1 MVKNYAFKAI
11 VSNWKKKGHFLSRRF
26 SLLLVSMLLISPLI
40 TGYLLNVPTVDQV
53 TAQPGGWPSISDWI
67 SLNTD
72 PDEPG
77 CDDDRNVIE
86 TFYFVDTEFIY
97 LRMETVNPAG
107 WSGTGPGSPSQARF
121 KWWFDTVG
129 QDASIFGTSVANA
142 EFQLILEDRFNNGG
156 GVTGESTPR
165 DGLGELTFMDD
176 FEHEQFTTRWNNPAA
191 SPVEYVRNMPGTTQ
205 STDSGGNSTHWVRV
219 LGTGT
224 PHPPAGGTQ
233 SAMSDPNIGYMLS
246 GNFVDMYVS
255 LTALHNP
262 AKICLI
268 WATDIHNV
276 NLDQAPN
283 CDRPEEVTCK
293 PDVGIPVINIDVDK
307 TLTTPASGH
316 AEKGDTVLF
325 TVTITNTGQT
335 TLVTVP
341 LEDFYDSDKLQY
353 ASANPTPD
361 HGPHIHS
368 PGVGHLGWDDLTGAG
383 TLAPGGDITVTITFT
398 ALEVLTTSTTTN
410 MAEVTEAIDENDNK
424 ISGEDDASVTIN
436 TPPPSGDVSINK
448 TLLEPSE
455 GKTSIGGT
463 VSYSINITNT
473 GSATLTTVQLQDL
486 FDNSKLTFQSATP
499 NATSV
504 VGGTITWNDLTVN
517 APNGFGSDLAPSAS
531 FIVHIRFTAAA
542 VTDTPSRDDSTVT
555 ASPETGGSF
564 TDEDFAFVTILA
576 PDVHVVKTLI
586 SPTGDAQIGDNIIF
600 EIEITN
606 TGGVPLVL
614 VPLIDTYD
622 SSILQFVSAN
632 PAPNTVVLG
641 TISWDDLTGPAPNGF
656 NQDLEVALAHFMVTI
671 TFLAINATFPE
682 GVPTTVNMAEVN
694 NAEDESQNQVSDDE
708 SSPIVIGFPPI
719 TLPIAAPVGGFT
731 VPMNKLTILM
741 PYLVLVG
748 LIGLVFSTYYFRKRS
763 KV

>member
-1 MVKNYAFKAI
+1 M
-11 VSNWKKKGHFLSRRF
+11 SRRF
-26 SLLLVSMLLISPLI
+26 SLLLVSMLLISPLF

-67 SLNTD
+67 SLDTD

-107 WSGTGPGSPSQARF
+107 WSGTGPGSPGQARF
-121 KWWFDTVG
+121 KWWFCTVG
-129 QDASIFGTSVANA
+129 PDASIFGTSVANA

-165 DGLGELTFMDD
+165 DGLGELTLMDD
-176 FEHEQFTTRWNNPAA
+176 LEHEQFTTRWNNPAA

-205 STDSGGNSTHWVRV
+205 STDSGGNSTLWYRV

-224 PHPPAGGTQ
+224 SHPPAGGAQ

-255 LTALHNP
+255 LAALNNP

-268 WATDIHNV
+268 WATDIHNN

-283 CDRPEEVTCK
+283 CDRPEETTCR
-293 PDVGIPVINIDVDK
+293 PHPGIPVINIDVDK
-307 TLTTPASGH
+307 TLTTPVSGP
-316 AEKGDTVLF
+316 AEKGDTTIF

-341 LEDFYDSDKLQY
+341 LEDFYDNDKLEY
-353 ASANPTPD
+353 ISANPTPD

-398 ALEVLTTSTTTN
+398 ALEILTTSTATN
-410 MAEVTEAIDENDNK
+410 LAKVIEAIDENNNK

-436 TPPPSGDVSINK
+436 APPPHGDVSIHK
-448 TLLEPSE
+448 TLLEPS
-455 GKTSIGGT
+455 GGT
-463 VSYSINITNT
+463 TYLDGIVSYSINITNT
-473 GSATLTTVQLQDL
+473 GSVTLTTVQLQDL

-517 APNGFGSDLAPSAS
+517 APNGFGSDLASSAS
-531 FIVHIRFTAAA
+531 FIVYMRFTAAS
-542 VTDTPSRDDSTVT
+542 VSGTPSRDDSTVT
-555 ASPETGGSF
+555 ASPETGGPF

-576 PDVHVVKTLI
+576 PDIHVVKTLI
-586 SPTGDAQIGDNIIF
+586 SPTNDAQIGDYIIF
-600 EIEITN
+600 EIEISN

-614 VPLIDTYD
+614 VPLTDTYD
-622 SSILQFVSAN
+622 SLILHFVSAN
-632 PAPNTVVLG
+632 PTPNTVVPG
-641 TISWDDLTGPAPNGF
+641 TISWDDLTAPAPNGF
-656 NQDLEVALAHFMVTI
+656 NQDLDIGEDFIVTI
-671 TFLAINATFPE
+671 TFQAIMATCCESP
-682 GVPTTVNMAEVN
+682 PTTVNIVEVN
-694 NAEDESQNQVSDDE
+694 NAEDEHQHQVSDDE
-708 SSPIVIGFPPI
+708 SSSVVIGFPTI
-719 TLPIAAPVGGFT
+719 TLPIAAPVGGYA
-731 VPMNKLTILM
+731 VPVSKLTILT

-748 LIGLVFSTYYFRKRS
+748 LVGLASAIYYFRK
-763 KV
+763 KN